1 MERRT
6 PDKCTKTADECIPII
21 SLVSPLIT
29 PVLVLSAKSFVR
41 KKEYVEKVT
50 ASSSLSDITTKWD
63 IEIVFL
69 FNYNWNKYRV
79 APNS

>member
-6 PDKCTKTADECIPII
+6 PDNFTRRADEYIPII
-21 SLVSPLIT
+21 SPLIN

-50 ASSSLSDITTKWD
+50 ASFSLSDITTK
-63 IEIVFL
+63 
-69 FNYNWNKYRV
+69 
-79 APNS
+79 

>member
-6 PDKCTKTADECIPII
+6 PDNFTRRADEYIPII

-50 ASSSLSDITTKWD
+50 ASFSLSDITTK
-63 IEIVFL
+63 
-69 FNYNWNKYRV
+69 
-79 APNS
+79 